1 METCVENGGEIGV
14 VVQEEEEGFCFRV
27 AEADVVLEDL
37 GA

>member
-1 METCVENGGEIGV
+1 MTCMEDGGEICA

>member
-1 METCVENGGEIGV
+1 MVTCVENSGEISV